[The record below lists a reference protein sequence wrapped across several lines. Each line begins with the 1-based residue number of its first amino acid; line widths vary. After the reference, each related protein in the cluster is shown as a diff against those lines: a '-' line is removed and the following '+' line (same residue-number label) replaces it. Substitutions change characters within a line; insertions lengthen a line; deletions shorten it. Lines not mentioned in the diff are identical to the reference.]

1 MYLYV
6 LSWTWLPFFLSPFY
20 RLGLQQP
27 LQTSSIPVRREIHG
41 TEKEKNNFCDY
52 KSEILYIYLLN
63 HFCHPVGH
71 LPVSLVKSL
80 LDYFFTHSTNLTP
93 LKPERLLRMQQ
104 NEELNLICRKAKS
117 NVAIRGSITSET
129 IFESFMNRFA
139 HLWIISVA
147 FGPIYTL

>member
-1 MYLYV
+1 MYSAGLG
-6 LSWTWLPFFLSPFY
+6 FLSSSAHFTGWVSSSHFKQAAY
-20 RLGLQQP
+20 QWGGKSMGLRKKKKKLLW
-27 LQTSSIPVRREIHG
+27 LQKWDFVYLSV
-41 TEKEKNNFCDY
+41 
-52 KSEILYIYLLN
+52 KS
-63 HFCHPVGH
+63 FCHPVGH